1 MSNEGNANVSKITWL
16 QLGKLGVHVL
26 CFYVVIVILYV
37 LLCCHVRRNKDTHYS
52 NLRKRFSCIK
62 WARSLFTIIIGT
74 FLKETDDNDRR
85 AILLLVMDLVIVAAT
100 WLHRRDDIRGP
111 CETSLLRYVLVS
123 DMTSDVNKTTRFKTK
138 AKTKTEKFGLKTK
151 TKTIGP
157 GTTYSIPTVNEI
169 IFYSTIFYNLCT
181 LSTS

>member
-1 MSNEGNANVSKITWL
+1 
-16 QLGKLGVHVL
+16 
-26 CFYVVIVILYV
+26 
-37 LLCCHVRRNKDTHYS
+37 
-52 NLRKRFSCIK
+52 
-62 WARSLFTIIIGT
+62 
-74 FLKETDDNDRR
+74 
-85 AILLLVMDLVIVAAT
+85 MDLVIVAAT

-169 IFYSTIFYNLCT
+169 IFTAQYSITFAHYQLHNQIHMKVLNIKVL
-181 LSTS
+181 

>member
-1 MSNEGNANVSKITWL
+1 VEKI
-16 QLGKLGVHVL
+16 LGP
-26 CFYVVIVILYV
+26 Y
-37 LLCCHVRRNKDTHYS
+37 YS
-52 NLRKRFSCIK
+52 NPRKRFSCIK

-100 WLHRRDDIRGP
+100 WLHRRDDIRYDTRCYFNVRSKADIRGP
-111 CETSLLRYVLVS
+111 CVTSLLRYVLAS

-169 IFYSTIFYNLCT
+169 IFYSTIFYNFCT